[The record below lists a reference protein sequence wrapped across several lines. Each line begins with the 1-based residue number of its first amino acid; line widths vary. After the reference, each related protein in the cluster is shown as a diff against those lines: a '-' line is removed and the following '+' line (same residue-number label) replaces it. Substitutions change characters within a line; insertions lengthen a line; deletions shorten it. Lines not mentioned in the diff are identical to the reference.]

1 MALPTDPIKYTELI
15 EGRRQRMKKRWE
27 DPEFREKALKRLSE
41 IKGVKRGT
49 RYQQKVRK
57 RRELKLIEKENK
69 KIENYKEIRHCLRC
83 GKEMRPYLISKE
95 PIKYVYL
102 FRCKCYPK
110 GYYTD

>member
-1 MALPTDPIKYTELI
+1 MALPKDPIKYAKLI
-15 EGRRQRMKKRWE
+15 EIRRQTMKKNWE
-27 DPEFREKALKRLSE
+27 DQEFRERALKRLSKT
-41 IKGVKRGT
+41 KGVKRGT

-69 KIENYKEIRHCLRC
+69 KIEASKETRHCLRC